1 LNASASS
8 PLRCE
13 IKAVCQEAAYE
24 RLLMILR
31 MDPAGLRPLFPTRR
45 VQSVYLDTPCGRAL
59 QENLAGVSRREKV
72 RVRWY
77 GDEASGVAAVLERK
91 VRENSLGWKE
101 TLRLAEPLDVEGV
114 RRTDFV
120 RRLRALATPEWRAD
134 LDRGLE
140 PVQWITYLRD
150 YMRTADGRVRVTLD
164 RRLAAAD
171 QRLAFRLSRKRATP
185 LPRVAVVEAKC
196 AAADLDAAQE
206 LLSRLPLFVDRC
218 SKFVLASDREHGPV
232 SSILPS

>member
-1 LNASASS
+1 LNGSASS
-8 PLRCE
+8 SLRYE
-13 IKAVCQEAAYE
+13 IKAVCQEAAFG

-45 VQSVYLDTPCGRAL
+45 VQSVYLDTPSGRAL
-59 QENLAGVSRREKV
+59 QENLAGISHREKV

-77 GDEASGVAAVLERK
+77 GDEVRGVSAVLERK

-101 TLRLAEPLDVEGV
+101 TLRLAEPIDVEGV
-114 RRTDFV
+114 RRADFV

-140 PVQWITYLRD
+140 PAQWITYLRD
-150 YMRTADGRVRVTLD
+150 YLRTADGRVRLTLD

-171 QRLAFRLSRKRATP
+171 QRLAFRLSRKLATP
-185 LPRVAVVEAKC
+185 LPRLAVVEAKC